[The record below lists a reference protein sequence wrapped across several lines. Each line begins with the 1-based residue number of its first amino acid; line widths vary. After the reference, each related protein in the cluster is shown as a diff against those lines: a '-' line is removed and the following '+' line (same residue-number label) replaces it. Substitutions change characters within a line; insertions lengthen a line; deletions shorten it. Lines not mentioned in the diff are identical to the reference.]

1 MVLTLGYQLEKETQ
15 HDIGTIA
22 VHMVKHLN
30 ERQRSTSSFDGA
42 NGCNIVVSRQSVFI
56 AYGGKVTPRASVA
69 RIFITQ
75 IYHTKPQS
83 RKEEEKEIV
92 FFPSFAT
99 SAPLREPFF
108 RRPSG
113 GWGLSR
119 LSSQR
124 GAIRRDAIGSSLR
137 WSDGVFGGIGFCLCT
152 LRSARHDGCW
162 SRRRA
167 EHEQVVL
174 CTPLAPA

>member
-1 MVLTLGYQLEKETQ
+1 VVLTLGYQLEKETQ

-92 FFPSFAT
+92 FFPSFAPPRICVNHT
-99 SAPLREPFF
+99 VTAPEAVIPNVTLNLVQG
-108 RRPSG
+108 PSI
-113 GWGLSR
+113 
-119 LSSQR
+119 SQK
-124 GAIRRDAIGSSLR
+124 
-137 WSDGVFGGIGFCLCT
+137 
-152 LRSARHDGCW
+152 LRSAWPDGC
-162 SRRRA
+162 
-167 EHEQVVL
+167 
-174 CTPLAPA
+174 